1 MIHKDVIIFHKEIR
15 GRLQKEH
22 AAGTLHHAYLFTGPR
37 GIGKASLARWC
48 AQMVQCEA
56 SALSDAPCGQC
67 SHCRAI
73 EHGTMP
79 DVSIAAQ
86 DRNVRAISIREV
98 RDAQERLH
106 QTPLKGRFSI
116 LIFLDA
122 DRGTIAAQN
131 ALLKTLE
138 EPHPR
143 SFLIL
148 TATQPSLLL
157 PTIHSR
163 VVAIPFKR
171 VSLHDMMSALKS
183 ESIAAEQLTPLVAYA
198 LGLPGK
204 IFDNF
209 KLREDAASIL
219 AQVDALKSF
228 KNAPFWELQAQ
239 VRGVLARYGKAPD
252 ALPQLLRNEM
262 ALLFRDQDVTPRA
275 RKALGA
281 LWSAHAH
288 HVNQDLALDI
298 LSLSLAQRL

>member
-1 MIHKDVIIFHKEIR
+1 M
-15 GRLQKEH
+15 
-22 AAGTLHHAYLFTGPR
+22 HHAYLFTGPR
-37 GIGKASLARWC
+37 GIGKATLAKWC

-56 SALSDAPCGQC
+56 LALSDAPCGKC
-67 SHCRAI
+67 AHCRAI

-79 DVSIAAQ
+79 DVTIAAA
-86 DRNVRAISIREV
+86 DRNVRTVSIREV

-106 QTPLKGRFSI
+106 QTPLKGRFSVLI
-116 LIFLDA
+116 LIDA

-131 ALLKTLE
+131 AFLKTLE

-143 SFLIL
+143 SLLIL

-163 VVAIPFKR
+163 VAAIPFKR
-171 VSLHDMMSALKS
+171 ISHHDMMSALKS
-183 ESIAAEQLTPLVAYA
+183 ESVAAEQLIPLANYA
-198 LGLPGK
+198 QGVPGK

-209 KLREDAASIL
+209 KLREDVASML
-219 AQVDALKSF
+219 AQVDALKDF
-228 KNAPFWELQAQ
+228 KNAPFWELQTQ
-239 VRGVLARYGKAPD
+239 IRKMLARYGKAPD
-252 ALPQLLRNEM
+252 ALLQLLRNEM
-262 ALLFRDQDVTPRA
+262 ALLFRDQDVSPCA